1 VSKLSNAFKLSISAW
16 SRWPHTSDDLFTHSE
31 YICHRLLS
39 LAHKGKISWDTQRK
53 AEEILHKRLYPQVSL
68 EVWLHAKLGIE
79 YKTIYSLEGVH
90 KCEMTRIEWLKSL
103 VKEFE

>member
-1 VSKLSNAFKLSISAW
+1 MSKLSNAFKLSISHKL
-16 SRWPHTSDDLFTHSE
+16 HTHNGLFTHSE

-39 LAHKGKISWDTQRK
+39 LAHKGKISWDTQCK
-53 AEEILHKRLYPQVSL
+53 AEEILHKRLYPLVTL
-68 EVWLHAKLGIE
+68 ETWLHVTHGIE